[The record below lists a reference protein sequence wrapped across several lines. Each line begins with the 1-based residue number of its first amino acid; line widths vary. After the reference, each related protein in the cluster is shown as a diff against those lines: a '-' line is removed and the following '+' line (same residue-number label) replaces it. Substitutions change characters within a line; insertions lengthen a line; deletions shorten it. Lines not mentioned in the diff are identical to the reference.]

1 MSLLKNLFLLFQIFK
16 FMLFFRYSLEKLA
29 VISLSAE
36 ETSDK
41 IFTIFDVCVASD
53 LVIGTFDFLIVL
65 DEDLHFV
72 F

>member
-16 FMLFFRYSLEKLA
+16 FMFFFRYSLEKLA

-36 ETSDK
+36 KASDK
-41 IFTIFDVCVASD
+41 IFTIFDVGVASD
-53 LVIGTFDFLIVL
+53 LVIGTFNFLIVL
-65 DEDLHFV
+65 DEDLHFI